1 MSDVEHTP
9 FATGCFRGSLL
20 FLAGQ
25 DRWRWYHK
33 RLLGQCY
40 DSPLI
45 ELYIMQAMNR
55 PQEAIT
61 SYLQAIRLR
70 PDFAIAHGNLAS
82 IYYEQGQLEQAIAT
96 YRDAILLE
104 PTFVEAYNNL
114 VSPRANLV

>member
-1 MSDVEHTP
+1 MGVCC
-9 FATGCFRGSLL
+9 FAQIKSFCTCFTKTVGLSFVVH
-20 FLAGQ
+20 FLES
-25 DRWRWYHK
+25 R
-33 RLLGQCY
+33 
-40 DSPLI
+40 PL
-45 ELYIMQAMNR
+45 IMQAMNR

-96 YRDAILLE
+96 YRNAILLE

-114 VSPRANLV
+114 VSSCANLFRSNLQ

>member
-1 MSDVEHTP
+1 
-9 FATGCFRGSLL
+9 
-20 FLAGQ
+20 
-25 DRWRWYHK
+25 
-33 RLLGQCY
+33 
-40 DSPLI
+40 
-45 ELYIMQAMNR
+45 MQAMNR